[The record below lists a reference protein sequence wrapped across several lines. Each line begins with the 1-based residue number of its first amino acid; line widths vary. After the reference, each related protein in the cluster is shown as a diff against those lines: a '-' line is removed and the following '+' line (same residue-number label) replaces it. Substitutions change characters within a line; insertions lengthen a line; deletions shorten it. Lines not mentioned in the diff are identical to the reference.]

1 MSEFLYAPGSLVSAR
16 GREWVVL
23 GGSSAD
29 TLRVRPV
36 TGSDED
42 RTLIHLPLEI
52 EPVREARFPLP
63 DARQLGGHD
72 SALLLRDAL
81 LLSLRRGA
89 GPFRSIGQIA
99 VEPRAYQLVPLLM
112 ALKLD
117 PVRLLVADDVGVGKT
132 IEALLIARELLDR
145 GDVDRTVVLCP
156 PHLVDQWTT
165 ELEVRFHIRAAAV
178 TARSAHRLERGIPP
192 GESIFSVHPHTVVS
206 LDYVKTRERRDNF
219 LQACPD
225 FVIVDEAHT
234 CASSGRGR
242 HQRHALL
249 RGLADSPT
257 RHLVLLTATPHS
269 GDDAAFYRLLGL
281 LASDFERL
289 AEAAGRERERL
300 RERLAN
306 HFVQRRRPDI
316 AEWHEGDIF
325 PRRETKEL
333 TYKLSG
339 AWEAFFDDVLDYCAE
354 VVEAGAG
361 DEQRQR
367 LDFWG
372 TLALLRCAG
381 SSPIAAVLALR
392 TRAGEDLGDE
402 AREDLLDRI
411 FDGDADALVA
421 DDVEPPAG
429 GDSPALARLIA
440 QAERLAGQ
448 GGDPKLRAASEQV
461 AELVAEGF
469 NVVVFC
475 RFIATAHYVA
485 RHLREKLPSA
495 TVDAVTGEMPPEERE
510 ERVAEI
516 GTAEGARVLV
526 ATDCLSEGIN
536 LQEHFDAVVHYDLSW
551 NPTRHEQR
559 EGRVDRFG
567 QPSPTVRA
575 TLLYGADNPVDG
587 AVLRVILRKAAAIRE
602 ELGVPVP
609 VPDEGHS
616 LTQALLR
623 TVLLRRRGSTGAVEG
638 RQIELFESHW
648 EDTKEKAKRSR
659 TVFAQRRIR
668 PDEVLHEWRR
678 SLAAVGGRD
687 DVERFASRA
696 LARLGSGLEP
706 LGRGYKVPT
715 APLPAEVRERLETE
729 DIAGTVAV
737 DFAYP
742 PAPGCRPVQR
752 SHPLVAVLADTLL
765 GRTLSVDDG
774 DTSTSSASAGDA
786 STRGASPRTD
796 ESRVPPGSAGVPPA
810 RAEGPQR
817 TTRRRSTMVQADK
830 PAPAWGKRGMPAL
843 PGEAAQDSDRSQG
856 SRRIEESSDP
866 SVLGRIGCWISEGV
880 HGRTTVALLRLRHQ
894 LLSRARRR
902 EATPATISFTNSI
915 ESRTQRRETTL
926 MVEEAAALAWS
937 APRTNGPITGPE
949 ALSLLAL
956 PPAGD
961 LPRHVREREA
971 ARALAMLEERA
982 ADLEAFAQARA
993 DALLEDHLR
1002 VREASRATG
1011 STSVQALPRPDV
1023 IGVYVLLP
1031 KLD

>member
-1 MSEFLYAPGSLVSAR
+1 MSDLVYAPGSLVSAR

-23 GGSSAD
+23 GGSSSE

-36 TGSDED
+36 TGSDQD

-63 DARQLGGHD
+63 GAHQLGGHD

-89 GPFRSIGQIA
+89 GPFRSIGQIS

-117 PVRLLVADDVGVGKT
+117 PVRLLIADDVGVGKT

-156 PHLVDQWTT
+156 PHLVDQWIT
-165 ELEVRFHIRAAAV
+165 EMEIRFHIRAAAV
-178 TARSAHRLERGIPP
+178 TARSARRLERGVPP
-192 GESIFSVHPHTVVS
+192 GVSIFSVHPHTVVS

-219 LQACPD
+219 LQACPE

-242 HQRHALL
+242 HQRHELI
-249 RGLADSPT
+249 RGLAGSAS

-269 GDDAAFYRLLGL
+269 GDDGAFYRLLGL
-281 LASDFERL
+281 LAPEFERL
-289 AEAAGRERERL
+289 AEVTGTERTRL

-316 AEWHEGDIF
+316 AEWQEGDIF

-339 AWEAFFDDVLDYCAE
+339 AWEAFFNDVLDYCAE
-354 VVEAGAG
+354 VVETGAG

-372 TLALLRCAG
+372 TLALLRCTG
-381 SSPIAAVLALR
+381 SSPVAAVQALR
-392 TRAGEDLGDE
+392 TRAGEDPGAE
-402 AREDLLDRI
+402 VREDLLDRI

-429 GDSPALARLIA
+429 GDGPALARLIG

-448 GGDPKLRAASEQV
+448 SGDPKLRTASEHV
-461 AELVAEGF
+461 AELVEAGF
-469 NVVVFC
+469 DVVVFC
-475 RFIATAHYVA
+475 CFIATAHYVA
-485 RHLREKLPSA
+485 RHLRGHLTGIA
-495 TVDAVTGEMPPEERE
+495 VDAVTGEMPPEDRK

-516 GTAEGARVLV
+516 GAAQGAKVLV

-575 TLLYGADNPVDG
+575 TLLYGVNNPVDG
-587 AVLRVILRKAAAIRE
+587 AVLQVILRKAARIRE

-616 LTQALLR
+616 LTQALLKA
-623 TVLLRRRGSTGAVEG
+623 VLLRRRGGAGAGEG
-638 RQIELFESHW
+638 RQIELFETQW
-648 EDTKEKAKRSR
+648 EDAKAKAQRNR
-659 TVFAQRRIR
+659 TVFAQRRIK
-668 PDEVLHEWRR
+668 PDEVLPEWHK
-678 SLAAVGGRD
+678 SLAAIGGRD
-687 DVERFASRA
+687 DVRRFVSRA

-706 LGRGYKVPT
+706 LRQGFKVPT
-715 APLPAEVRERLETE
+715 EPLPAEVCERLETE
-729 DIAGTVAV
+729 GVVGTVAI

-742 PAPGCRPVQR
+742 SAPGCRPVQR

-765 GRTLSVDDG
+765 GRTLSADDV
-774 DTSTSSASAGDA
+774 DA
-786 STRGASPRTD
+786 ST
-796 ESRVPPGSAGVPPA
+796 
-810 RAEGPQR
+810 
-817 TTRRRSTMVQADK
+817 
-830 PAPAWGKRGMPAL
+830 
-843 PGEAAQDSDRSQG
+843 SDL
-856 SRRIEESSDP
+856 
-866 SVLGRIGCWISEGV
+866 SVLGRVGCWISEGV
-880 HGRTTVALLRLRHQ
+880 RGRTTVALLRLRHQ
-894 LLSRARRR
+894 LLSRTR
-902 EATPATISFTNSI
+902 
-915 ESRTQRRETTL
+915 RRETTL
-926 MVEEAAALAWS
+926 MVEEATALAWIG
-937 APRTNGPITGPE
+937 PRTNGPIAGSE
-949 ALSLLAL
+949 ALSLLAA
-956 PPAGD
+956 PPSGD
-961 LPRHVREREA
+961 PPRHVREREA
-971 ARALAMLEERA
+971 ARALALLRERA
-982 ADLEAFAQARA
+982 ADLEDCAAAHARA
-993 DALLEDHLR
+993 LLDDHLR

-1011 STSVQALPRPDV
+1011 NTSVQPLPRPDV

-1031 KLD
+1031 KVD

>member
-1 MSEFLYAPGSLVSAR
+1 MNDLVYAPGSLVSAR

-23 GGSSAD
+23 GGSSAE

-36 TGSDED
+36 TGSDEE

-63 DARQLGGHD
+63 SAHQLGGHD

-89 GPFRSIGQIA
+89 GPFRSFGQIS

-117 PVRLLVADDVGVGKT
+117 PVRLLIADDVGVGKT

-145 GDVDRTVVLCP
+145 GDIDRTVVLCP
-156 PHLVDQWTT
+156 PHLVDQWIT

-178 TARSAHRLERGIPP
+178 TARSARRLERGIPP
-192 GESIFSVHPHTVVS
+192 GVSIFSVHPHTVVS

-234 CASSGRGR
+234 CAPSGRGR
-242 HQRHALL
+242 HQRHELL
-249 RGLADSPT
+249 RGLASSAT

-281 LASDFERL
+281 LAPDFERL
-289 AEAAGRERERL
+289 AQVTGTERRRL

-316 AEWHEGDIF
+316 AEWHEGNIF

-339 AWEAFFDDVLDYCAE
+339 AWEAFLNDVLDYCAE
-354 VVEAGAG
+354 VVEADAG
-361 DEQRQR
+361 DELRQR
-367 LDFWG
+367 LNFWG

-381 SSPIAAVLALR
+381 SSPMAAVLALR

-411 FDGDADALVA
+411 FDGDADSLVA
-421 DDVEPPAG
+421 DDLEPPVG
-429 GDSPALARLIA
+429 GDSPELARLIG
-440 QAERLAGQ
+440 QAEKLSGQ
-448 GGDPKLRAASEQV
+448 RGDPKLTVASEHV
-461 AELVAEGF
+461 AVLVEAGF

-485 RHLREKLPSA
+485 RDLKKNLSGA
-495 TVDAVTGEMPPEERE
+495 AVDVVTGEMPPEQRE
-510 ERVAEI
+510 VRVARL
-516 GTAEGARVLV
+516 GAAEESRVLV

-536 LQEHFDAVVHYDLSW
+536 LQDYFDAVVHYDLSW

-567 QPSPTVRA
+567 QPSRTVRA
-575 TLLYGADNPVDG
+575 TLLYGVDNPVDG
-587 AVLRVILRKAAAIRE
+587 AVLQVILRKAARIRE

-616 LTQALLR
+616 LAQALLKA
-623 TVLLRRRGSTGAVEG
+623 VLLRRRGSKGAIEG
-638 RQIELFESHW
+638 RQLELFESHW
-648 EDTKEKAKRSR
+648 EDAKAKAKTSR
-659 TVFAQRRIR
+659 TVFAQRRIK
-668 PDEVLHEWRR
+668 PDEVLPEWHK

-687 DVERFASRA
+687 DVQRFASRA

-715 APLPAEVRERLETE
+715 APLPSEVRERLETE
-729 DIAGTVAV
+729 DISGTVAI

-742 PAPGCRPVQR
+742 SAPGCRPVQR
-752 SHPLVAVLADTLL
+752 SHPLIAVLADTLL
-765 GRTLSVDDG
+765 GRSLSDEDTDATLG
-774 DTSTSSASAGDA
+774 
-786 STRGASPRTD
+786 
-796 ESRVPPGSAGVPPA
+796 
-810 RAEGPQR
+810 
-817 TTRRRSTMVQADK
+817 
-830 PAPAWGKRGMPAL
+830 
-843 PGEAAQDSDRSQG
+843 
-856 SRRIEESSDP
+856 DP
-866 SVLGRIGCWISEGV
+866 SLLGRVGCWISEGV
-880 HGRTTVALLRLRHQ
+880 HVRTTVALLRLRHQ
-894 LLSRARRR
+894 LLSRKR
-902 EATPATISFTNSI
+902 
-915 ESRTQRRETTL
+915 RRETTL
-926 MVEEAAALAWS
+926 MVEEATALAWS
-937 APRTNGPITGPE
+937 APLTGGRIAGPE

-956 PPAGD
+956 PPAD
-961 LPRHVREREA
+961 DPPLHVREREA
-971 ARALAMLEERA
+971 ARALALLREHA
-982 ADLEAFAQARA
+982 ADLEAFAADRA
-993 DALLEDHLR
+993 SALLEDHLR

-1011 STSVQALPRPDV
+1011 RTSVQALPHPDV

-1031 KLD
+1031 KVD

>member
-1 MSEFLYAPGSLVSAR
+1 MSDLVYAPGSLVSAR

-23 GGSSAD
+23 GGSTKE

-63 DARQLGGHD
+63 SAHQLGGHD

-89 GPFRSIGQIA
+89 GPFRSFGQIS

-117 PVRLLVADDVGVGKT
+117 PVRLLIADDVGVGKT
-132 IEALLIARELLDR
+132 IEALLIARELLER
-145 GDVDRTVVLCP
+145 GDIDRSVVLCP
-156 PHLVDQWTT
+156 PHLVDQWIT

-178 TARSAHRLERGIPP
+178 TARSARRLERGVPP
-192 GESIFSVHPHTVVS
+192 GVSIFSVHPHTVVS

-234 CASSGRGR
+234 CASSGGGR
-242 HQRHALL
+242 HQRYELL
-249 RGLADSPT
+249 QGLAGNAT

-281 LASDFERL
+281 LAPDFGRL
-289 AEAAGRERERL
+289 AEVTGTERGHL

-316 AEWHEGDIF
+316 AEWHEGNIF

-339 AWEAFFDDVLDYCAE
+339 AWEAFFNDVLDYCAE
-354 VVEAGAG
+354 VVETDAG

-367 LDFWG
+367 LNFWG
-372 TLALLRCAG
+372 TLALLRCSA
-381 SSPIAAVLALR
+381 SSPVAAVLALR

-411 FDGDADALVA
+411 FDGDVDALVA

-429 GDSPALARLIA
+429 GDSPALVRLIG
-440 QAERLAGQ
+440 QAEKLAGQ
-448 GGDPKLRAASEQV
+448 SGNPKLTVASEHV
-461 AELVAEGF
+461 AELVEAGF

-485 RHLREKLPSA
+485 RHFRENLTGIA
-495 TVDAVTGEMPPEERE
+495 DDAIDAVTGEMPPEERD
-510 ERVAEI
+510 ERVARI
-516 GTAEGARVLV
+516 GASQGARVLV

-567 QPSPTVRA
+567 QPSATVRA
-575 TLLYGADNPVDG
+575 TLLYGVDNPVDG
-587 AVLRVILRKAAAIRE
+587 AVLQVILRKAARIRE

-609 VPDEGHS
+609 VPDEGRS
-616 LTQALLR
+616 LTQALLKA
-623 TVLLRRRGSTGAVEG
+623 VLLRRRGRSDPIGG
-638 RQIELFESHW
+638 RQLEMFESHW
-648 EDTKEKAKRSR
+648 EDVKAKAKRNR
-659 TVFAQRRIR
+659 TVFAQRRIK
-668 PDEVLHEWRR
+668 PDEVLPEWHK

-687 DVERFASRA
+687 DVQRFASRA

-706 LGRGYKVPT
+706 LERGFKVPT
-715 APLPAEVRERLETE
+715 APLPAKVRERLETE
-729 DIAGTVAV
+729 DIAGTLAI

-742 PAPGCRPVQR
+742 SAPGCRPVQR
-752 SHPLVAVLADTLL
+752 CHPLIAVLADTLL
-765 GRTLSVDDG
+765 GRTLSVDDS
-774 DTSTSSASAGDA
+774 DPSASDLSAGD
-786 STRGASPRTD
+786 
-796 ESRVPPGSAGVPPA
+796 PG
-810 RAEGPQR
+810 
-817 TTRRRSTMVQADK
+817 
-830 PAPAWGKRGMPAL
+830 
-843 PGEAAQDSDRSQG
+843 
-856 SRRIEESSDP
+856 I
-866 SVLGRIGCWISEGV
+866 LGRVGCWISEGV
-880 HGRTTVALLRLRHQ
+880 SGRTTVALLRLRHQ
-894 LLSRARRR
+894 LL
-902 EATPATISFTNSI
+902 T
-915 ESRTQRRETTL
+915 RTQRQETPL
-926 MVEEAAALAWS
+926 MVEEAAALAWT
-937 APRTNGPITGPE
+937 APRTNGPIAGPE
-949 ALSLLAL
+949 ALSLLAFD
-956 PPAGD
+956 PDGD
-961 LPRHVREREA
+961 PPRHVREREA
-971 ARALAMLEERA
+971 ARALTLLQERA
-982 ADLEAFAQARA
+982 ADLEDFATARA
-993 DALLEDHLR
+993 SALLDDHLR

-1011 STSVQALPRPDV
+1011 STSVHAFPRPDV
-1023 IGVYVLLP
+1023 IDVYVLLP
-1031 KLD
+1031 RVG

>member
-1 MSEFLYAPGSLVSAR
+1 MSDLLYAPGSLVSAR

-23 GGSSAD
+23 GGSSAE

-42 RTLIHLPLEI
+42 RTLIHLPIEV
-52 EPVREARFPLP
+52 EPVGEARFPLP
-63 DARQLGGHD
+63 SAHQLGGHD

-89 GPFRSIGQIA
+89 GPFRSFGQIS
-99 VEPRAYQLVPLLM
+99 VEPRAYQLGPLLM

-117 PVRLLVADDVGVGKT
+117 PVRLLIADDVGVGKT

-156 PHLVDQWTT
+156 PHLVDQWVT

-178 TARSAHRLERGIPP
+178 TARSARRLERGIPP
-192 GESIFSVHPHTVVS
+192 GVSIFSVHPHTVVS
-206 LDYVKTRERRDNF
+206 LDYIKTRERRDHF

-234 CASSGRGR
+234 CASSGGGR
-242 HQRHALL
+242 HQRYELL
-249 RGLADSPT
+249 QGLAGNAT

-281 LASDFERL
+281 LDPDFERL
-289 AEAAGRERERL
+289 AEVTGTERGRL

-316 AEWHEGDIF
+316 AEWHEGNLF

-333 TYKLSG
+333 TYELSG
-339 AWEAFFDDVLDYCAE
+339 AWEAFFNDVLDYCAE
-354 VVEAGAG
+354 VVETGAG

-367 LDFWG
+367 LNFWG
-372 TLALLRCAG
+372 TLALLRCSG
-381 SSPIAAVLALR
+381 SSPVAAVLALR

-411 FDGDADALVA
+411 FDGDVDALIA

-440 QAERLAGQ
+440 QAEKLAGQ
-448 GGDPKLRAASEQV
+448 SGDPKLMVASEHV
-461 AELVAEGF
+461 AELVEAGF

-485 RHLREKLPSA
+485 RHFRENLTGIDGDA
-495 TVDAVTGEMPPEERE
+495 IDAVTGEMPPEERVA
-510 ERVAEI
+510 RVARI
-516 GTAEGARVLV
+516 GGAKGAGVLV

-575 TLLYGADNPVDG
+575 ALLYGVNNPVDG
-587 AVLRVILRKAAAIRE
+587 AVLQVILRKAARIRE

-609 VPDEGHS
+609 VPDEGRS
-616 LTQALLR
+616 LTQVLLKA
-623 TVLLRRRGSTGAVEG
+623 VLLRRRGRSDPIGD
-638 RQIELFESHW
+638 RQLELFESHW
-648 EDTKEKAKRSR
+648 EDVKAKAKRSR
-659 TVFAQRRIR
+659 TVFAQRRIK
-668 PDEVLHEWRR
+668 PDEVLPEWHK

-687 DVERFASRA
+687 DVQRFASRA

-706 LGRGYKVPT
+706 LGRGFKVPT
-715 APLPAEVRERLETE
+715 TPLPDEVRERLETE
-729 DIAGTVAV
+729 DIAGTVSI

-742 PAPGCRPVQR
+742 AAPGCRPVQR
-752 SHPLVAVLADTLL
+752 CHPLIAVLADTLL
-765 GRTLSVDDG
+765 GRTLSVG
-774 DTSTSSASAGDA
+774 DSDASADDA
-786 STRGASPRTD
+786 SA
-796 ESRVPPGSAGVPPA
+796 
-810 RAEGPQR
+810 
-817 TTRRRSTMVQADK
+817 
-830 PAPAWGKRGMPAL
+830 
-843 PGEAAQDSDRSQG
+843 
-856 SRRIEESSDP
+856 SDP
-866 SVLGRIGCWISEGV
+866 SILGRVGCWISEGV
-880 HGRTTVALLRLRHQ
+880 SGRTTVALLRLRHQ
-894 LLSRARRR
+894 LLTRTRR
-902 EATPATISFTNSI
+902 
-915 ESRTQRRETTL
+915 QETTL
-926 MVEEAAALAWS
+926 MVEEATALAWV
-937 APRTNGPITGPE
+937 APRTTGPITGPE
-949 ALSLLAL
+949 ALALLAL
-956 PPAGD
+956 PPAD
-961 LPRHVREREA
+961 DPPRHVREREV
-971 ARALAMLEERA
+971 ARALAALPERA
-982 ADLEAFAQARA
+982 ADLEAFSAVRARA
-993 DALLEDHLR
+993 LLDDHLR
-1002 VREASRATG
+1002 VREASRASG

-1031 KLD
+1031 RVG

>member
-1 MSEFLYAPGSLVSAR
+1 MNELVYAPGSLVSAR

-23 GGSSAD
+23 GGSSAE

-36 TGSDED
+36 TGSEED

-63 DARQLGGHD
+63 DAQQIGGHD
-72 SALLLRDAL
+72 AALLLRDAL

-89 GPFRSIGQIA
+89 GPFRSFGQIS

-117 PVRLLVADDVGVGKT
+117 PVRLLIADDVGVGKT

-156 PHLVDQWTT
+156 PHLVDQWVT
-165 ELEVRFHIRAAAV
+165 EMEVRFHIRPAAV
-178 TARSAHRLERGIPP
+178 TARSARRLERGVPP
-192 GESIFSVHPHTVVS
+192 GVSIFSVHPHTVVS
-206 LDYVKTRERRDNF
+206 LDYIKTRERRDHF

-234 CASSGRGR
+234 CAAAGQGR
-242 HQRHALL
+242 HQRHELL
-249 RGLADSPT
+249 QGLAGSAP

-281 LASDFERL
+281 LDPDFQRL
-289 AEAAGRERERL
+289 AEVTGPERERL

-306 HFVQRRRPDI
+306 RFVQRRRPDI
-316 AEWHEGDIF
+316 AEWREGEIF

-339 AWEAFFDDVLDYCAE
+339 AWDVFFNDVLDYCAE
-354 VVEAGAG
+354 VVETGSG

-372 TLALLRCAG
+372 TLALLRCTA
-381 SSPIAAVLALR
+381 SSPVAAVQALR
-392 TRAGEDLGDE
+392 TRTGEDLGAE

-411 FDGDADALVA
+411 FDGDVDALVA
-421 DDVEPPAG
+421 DDVEPPTG
-429 GDSPALARLIA
+429 GDDPALAGLIE
-440 QAERLAGQ
+440 QAEKLAGQ
-448 GGDPKLRAASEQV
+448 RGDPKLRTASEHIAQ
-461 AELVAEGF
+461 LVEAGF

-485 RHLREKLPSA
+485 RHLQDNLTGVAVR
-495 TVDAVTGEMPPEERE
+495 AVTGEMPPEERE
-510 ERVAEI
+510 ERVRRMRAED
-516 GTAEGARVLV
+516 ARVLV
-526 ATDCLSEGIN
+526 ATDCLSEGVN

-575 TLLYGADNPVDG
+575 TLLYGVNNPVDG
-587 AVLRVILRKAAAIRE
+587 AVLQVILRKAARIRE

-609 VPDEGHS
+609 VPDDGHS
-616 LTQALLR
+616 LTQALLKA
-623 TVLLRRRGSTGAVEG
+623 VLLRRRGGSGAVEG
-638 RQIELFESHW
+638 RQLELFERHW
-648 EDTKEKAKRSR
+648 ESTKTKAKRNR
-659 TVFAQRRIR
+659 TVFAQRRIK
-668 PDEVLHEWRR
+668 PDEVLPEWRK

-687 DVERFASRA
+687 DVRRFASRA

-706 LGRGYKVPT
+706 LARGFKVAT
-715 APLPAEVRERLETE
+715 APLPDEVRERLETE
-729 DIAGTVAV
+729 DIAGTVAI

-742 PAPGCRPVQR
+742 AAPGCRPVQR
-752 SHPLVAVLADTLL
+752 SHPLVAVLAETLL
-765 GRTLSVDDG
+765 GRTLLDD
-774 DTSTSSASAGDA
+774 DTDA
-786 STRGASPRTD
+786 
-796 ESRVPPGSAGVPPA
+796 
-810 RAEGPQR
+810 
-817 TTRRRSTMVQADK
+817 
-830 PAPAWGKRGMPAL
+830 
-843 PGEAAQDSDRSQG
+843 AA
-856 SRRIEESSDP
+856 SDP
-866 SVLGRIGCWISEGV
+866 SVLGRAGCWISEGV
-880 HGRTTVALLRLRHQ
+880 HGRTTVALLRLRHR
-894 LLSRARRR
+894 LLSRRQ
-902 EATPATISFTNSI
+902 
-915 ESRTQRRETTL
+915 SRQTTL
-926 MVEEAAALAWS
+926 MVEEATALAWV
-937 APRTNGPITGPE
+937 AGQTAGPLTGPE

-961 LPRHVREREA
+961 PPRHVREREV
-971 ARALAMLEERA
+971 ARALALLPERA
-982 ADLEAFAQARA
+982 ADFEAFAAARA
-993 DALLEDHLR
+993 QILLDDHLR
-1002 VREASRATG
+1002 VREASRAAG
-1011 STSVQALPRPDV
+1011 SPSVQAFPRPDV

-1031 KLD
+1031 KVG

>member
-1 MSEFLYAPGSLVSAR
+1 MNDLVYAPGSLVNAR

-23 GGSSAD
+23 GGSSVE

-42 RTLIHLPLEI
+42 QTLIHLPLEI

-63 DARQLGGHD
+63 SAHQLGGHD

-89 GPFRSIGQIA
+89 GPFRSFGQIS

-117 PVRLLVADDVGVGKT
+117 PVRLLIADDVGVGKT

-145 GDVDRTVVLCP
+145 GDIDRTLVLCP
-156 PHLVDQWTT
+156 PHLVDQWIT
-165 ELEVRFHIRAAAV
+165 ELDVRFHIRASAV
-178 TARSAHRLERGIPP
+178 TARSARRLERGIPP
-192 GESIFSVHPHTVVS
+192 GVSIFSVHPHTVVS

-234 CASSGRGR
+234 CAPSGRGR
-242 HQRHALL
+242 HQRHELL
-249 RGLADSPT
+249 QGLASSAT

-281 LASDFERL
+281 LAPDFERL
-289 AEAAGRERERL
+289 SQVTGTERRRL

-339 AWEAFFDDVLDYCAE
+339 AWEAFLNDVLDYCAE
-354 VVEAGAG
+354 VVEADAE
-361 DEQRQR
+361 DELRQR
-367 LDFWG
+367 LNFWG

-381 SSPIAAVLALR
+381 SSPMAAVLALR

-402 AREDLLDRI
+402 AREDLLNRI
-411 FDGDADALVA
+411 FDGDADSLVA
-421 DDVEPPAG
+421 DDLEPPAG
-429 GDSPALARLIA
+429 GDSPVLTRLIG
-440 QAERLAGQ
+440 QAEKLAGQ
-448 GGDPKLRAASEQV
+448 RGDPKLTAASKHV
-461 AELVAEGF
+461 AELVESGF

-485 RHLREKLPSA
+485 RDLKKNLLEA
-495 TVDAVTGEMPPEERE
+495 AVDVVTGEMPPEQRE
-510 ERVAEI
+510 ERVARL
-516 GTAEGARVLV
+516 GAAQASRVLV
-526 ATDCLSEGIN
+526 ATDCLSEGVN
-536 LQEHFDAVVHYDLSW
+536 LQDYFDAVVHYDLSW

-567 QPSPTVRA
+567 QPSGTVRA

-587 AVLRVILRKAAAIRE
+587 AVLQVILRKAARIRE

-616 LTQALLR
+616 LTQALLKA
-623 TVLLRRRGSTGAVEG
+623 VLLRHRGSKGAIEG
-638 RQIELFESHW
+638 RQLELFENHW
-648 EDTKEKAKRSR
+648 DDAKAKAKKSR
-659 TVFAQRRIR
+659 TVFAQRRIK
-668 PDEVLHEWRR
+668 PDEVLPEWHK
-678 SLAAVGGRD
+678 SLAAVGGSD
-687 DVERFASRA
+687 DVKRFASRA
-696 LARLGSGLEP
+696 LARLGSGLET

-729 DIAGTVAV
+729 DISGTVSI

-742 PAPGCRPVQR
+742 SAPGCRPVQR
-752 SHPLVAVLADTLL
+752 SHPLIAVLADTLL
-765 GRTLSVDDG
+765 GRSLSVEE
-774 DTSTSSASAGDA
+774 TDA
-786 STRGASPRTD
+786 SLG
-796 ESRVPPGSAGVPPA
+796 
-810 RAEGPQR
+810 
-817 TTRRRSTMVQADK
+817 
-830 PAPAWGKRGMPAL
+830 
-843 PGEAAQDSDRSQG
+843 
-856 SRRIEESSDP
+856 DP
-866 SVLGRIGCWISEGV
+866 SLLGRVGCWISEDIQV
-880 HGRTTVALLRLRHQ
+880 RTTVALLRLRHQ
-894 LLSRARRR
+894 LLSRTR
-902 EATPATISFTNSI
+902 
-915 ESRTQRRETTL
+915 RRETTL
-926 MVEEAAALAWS
+926 MVEEAAALAWA
-937 APRTNGPITGPE
+937 APRTNGQFSGSK

-956 PPAGD
+956 PPAHD
-961 LPRHVREREA
+961 PPRHVREREA
-971 ARALAMLEERA
+971 TRALALLREHA
-982 ADLEAFAQARA
+982 VDLEAFAAARA
-993 DALLEDHLR
+993 NALLEDHLR
-1002 VREASRATG
+1002 VREASRAAG
-1011 STSVQALPRPDV
+1011 RTSVQALPHPDV

-1031 KLD
+1031 KVD